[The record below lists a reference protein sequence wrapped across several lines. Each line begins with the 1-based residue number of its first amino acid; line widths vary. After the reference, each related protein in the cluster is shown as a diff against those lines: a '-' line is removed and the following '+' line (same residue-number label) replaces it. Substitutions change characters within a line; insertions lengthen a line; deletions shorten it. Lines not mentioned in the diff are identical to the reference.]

1 MTSKQNA
8 WMGLYF
14 ELREITK
21 GQIKD
26 KLLILTNLVLA
37 TLVQRV
43 RSGFEKLSGDD
54 SDLRFATE

>member
-1 MTSKQNA
+1 
-8 WMGLYF
+8 MGLYF

-54 SDLRFATE
+54 SDLRFVTE